1 MSRKG
6 NCHHNACAASFFST
20 RENELTW
27 RRDFADGDD
36 ARSAVFDFIEIY
48 YNHSRD
54 HQDLDYCLPA
64 Q

>member
-1 MSRKG
+1 
-6 NCHHNACAASFFST
+6 
-20 RENELTW
+20 
-27 RRDFADGDD
+27 
-36 ARSAVFDFIEIY
+36 VFDFIEIY